1 MSSNNYYGKLRS
13 IGLYSNKI
21 ICFQHEEIIHLQIIN
36 VVDSYNMY
44 NKGKWNNNKKKS
56 FKCSKEQ

>member
-44 NKGKWNNNKKKS
+44 NKGK
-56 FKCSKEQ
+56 